1 MMTLK
6 ALFEKE
12 VFVRVSEDQS
22 TLICTTKW
30 PIFSI
35 IRRFGVD
42 RAEPVKR
49 ARASRAQQAAESDAR
64 FRDESSLLS
73 EPEKRGLTLL

>member
-6 ALFEKE
+6 TLFETE

-30 PIFSI
+30 PFFSI
-35 IRRFGVD
+35 ARRFGVD
-42 RAEPVKR
+42 KAGPVKR
-49 ARASRAQQAAESDAR
+49 GRAGRAQRTAESETR
-64 FRDESSLLS
+64 FRESSVLPES
-73 EPEKRGLTLL
+73 EKRGLTLL